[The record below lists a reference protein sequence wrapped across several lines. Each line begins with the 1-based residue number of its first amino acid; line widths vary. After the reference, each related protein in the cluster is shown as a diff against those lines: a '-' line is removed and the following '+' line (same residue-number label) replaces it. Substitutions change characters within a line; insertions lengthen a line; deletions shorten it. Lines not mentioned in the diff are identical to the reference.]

1 MIKTRS
7 QTAGMILCAALSLGL
22 SRQAAAE
29 KVPQWELGAG
39 VVGLLMPAYRGSDEV
54 RSYLLPVP
62 YIIYRLEWLKADRT
76 GIRSTLL
83 NREQAEV
90 NLSLSATPPVRSKN
104 NRMREGMS
112 NLKPMVEFGPS
123 LDIHLWRGDGRR
135 FKLDVRTPV
144 RAAFT
149 IESHPQ
155 YAGVNLSPTLN
166 FDVAG
171 IGGRPWQLGMLA
183 GPIFATRRQHQ
194 YFYGVSESD
203 ARPDRPAFD
212 AHGGYAGMQFLVAL
226 SRRFEK
232 AWFGAYARYDTLRG
246 AVFEDSPLVRR
257 PYYVSTGFAIAW
269 IPLQSSRMVERD
281 D

>member
-1 MIKTRS
+1 MIKTQPRI
-7 QTAGMILCAALSLGL
+7 AGLILCAALFLGL
-22 SRQAAAE
+22 SQPAAAE
-29 KVPQWELGAG
+29 RVPQWELGAG
-39 VVGLLMPAYRGSDEV
+39 VVGLLLPDYRGSDEV

-62 YIIYRLEWLKADRT
+62 YVIYRLEWLKADQT
-76 GIRSTLL
+76 GIRSTLFDS
-83 NREQAEV
+83 EKAEV

-104 NRMREGMS
+104 NRAREGMS
-112 NLKPMVEFGPS
+112 DLRPMVEIGPS
-123 LDIHLWRGDGRR
+123 LDLHLWRSDGRR

-149 IESHPQ
+149 IESHPRDV
-155 YAGVNLSPTLN
+155 GVSLSPTLN

-171 IGGRPWQLGMLA
+171 IGGRPWQLGLLA

-203 ARPDRPAFD
+203 ALPNRPAFD
-212 AHGGYAGMQFLVAL
+212 AHGGYAGLQFLVAL

-246 AVFEDSPLVRR
+246 AVFGDSPLVRR
-257 PYYVSTGFAIAW
+257 PYYLSAGFAIAW
-269 IPLQSSRMVERD
+269 IPLQSSRMIERD

>member
-1 MIKTRS
+1 MIKTQPRI
-7 QTAGMILCAALSLGL
+7 AGLMLCAALFLGL
-22 SRQAAAE
+22 SQPAAAE
-29 KVPQWELGAG
+29 RVPQWELGAG
-39 VVGLLMPAYRGSDEV
+39 VVGLLLPDYRGSDEV

-62 YIIYRLEWLKADRT
+62 YVIYRLEWLKADQT
-76 GIRSTLL
+76 GIRSTLFDS
-83 NREQAEV
+83 EKAEV

-104 NRMREGMS
+104 NRAREGMS
-112 NLKPMVEFGPS
+112 DLRPMVEIGPS
-123 LDIHLWRGDGRR
+123 LDLHLWRSDGRR

-149 IESHPQ
+149 IESHPRDV
-155 YAGVNLSPTLN
+155 GVSLSPTLN

-171 IGGRPWQLGMLA
+171 IGGRPWQLGLLA
-183 GPIFATRRQHQ
+183 GPIFATRRQHE
-194 YFYGVSESD
+194 YFYGVQESD

-212 AHGGYAGMQFLVAL
+212 AHGGYGGLQFLVAL

-246 AVFEDSPLVRR
+246 AVFGDSPLVRR
-257 PYYVSTGFAIAW
+257 PYYLSAGFAIAW
-269 IPLQSSRMVERD
+269 IPLQSSRMIERD

>member
-1 MIKTRS
+1 
-7 QTAGMILCAALSLGL
+7 MILCAALLVGVP
-22 SRQAAAE
+22 QPAAAE
-29 KVPQWELGAG
+29 RVPQWELGAG
-39 VVGLLMPAYRGSDEV
+39 VAGLMLPDYRGSDEV

-62 YIIYRLEWLKADRT
+62 YIIYRLEWLKADQT
-76 GIRSTLL
+76 GIHSKLL
-83 NREQAEV
+83 HWERAEV
-90 NLSLSATPPVRSKN
+90 NLSLSATPPVRSEKN
-104 NRMREGMS
+104 RAREGMS
-112 NLKPMVEFGPS
+112 DLDPMVEFGPS

-144 RAAFT
+144 RVAFT
-149 IESHPQ
+149 IETHPRD
-155 YAGVNLSPTLN
+155 AGVSFSPTLN

-171 IGGRPWQLGMLA
+171 IGGKPWQLGLLA

-194 YFYGVSESD
+194 YFYGVPESD

-212 AHGGYAGMQFLVAL
+212 ARGGYAGLQFLVSL

-257 PYYVSTGFAIAW
+257 PYYVSAGFAIAW
-269 IPLQSSRMVERD
+269 IPLQSSRMIERED
-281 D
+281 